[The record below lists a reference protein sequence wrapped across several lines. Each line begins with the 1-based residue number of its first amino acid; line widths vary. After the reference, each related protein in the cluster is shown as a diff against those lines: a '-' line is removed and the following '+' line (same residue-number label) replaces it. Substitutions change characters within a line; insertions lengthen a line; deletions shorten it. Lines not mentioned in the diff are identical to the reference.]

1 MHRRK
6 ATLRCVKAAVTDESS
21 PFAPVVGH
29 PENVPVRRL
38 GMIEEGGLD
47 PPEPARNLQ
56 LSLVP
61 HAALA
66 TEDEKPVLA
75 DVADDLGRRFSRV
88 TRVPGGFSRQIG
100 GWEANAS
107 RIAPRE

>member
-1 MHRRK
+1 
-6 ATLRCVKAAVTDESS
+6 
-21 PFAPVVGH
+21 
-29 PENVPVRRL
+29 
-38 GMIEEGGLD
+38 MIEEGGLD

-88 TRVPGGFSRQIG
+88 NRVEKFRINLLGRNIKFHCERPSKTWKKIFTKRIIY
-100 GWEANAS
+100 ELLANNTS
-107 RIAPRE
+107 HVIN

>member
-1 MHRRK
+1 MRR
-6 ATLRCVKAAVTDESS
+6 RVIYIGESS

-47 PPEPARNLQ
+47 PPKPARNLQ

-88 TRVPGGFSRQIG
+88 TRVEKF
-100 GWEANAS
+100 
-107 RIAPRE
+107 RIN

>member
-1 MHRRK
+1 MTKPDSGQSYESGHCMHRRTAK
-6 ATLRCVKAAVTDESS
+6 VCQSCCGHLSDESS

-29 PENVPVRRL
+29 PENVPVRGL

-56 LSLVP
+56 LSLVS

-66 TEDEKPVLA
+66 AEDKESVLA
-75 DVADDLGRRFSRV
+75 HVADDLGRRFSRV
-88 TRVPGGFSRQIG
+88 ERFPID
-100 GWEANAS
+100 
-107 RIAPRE
+107 